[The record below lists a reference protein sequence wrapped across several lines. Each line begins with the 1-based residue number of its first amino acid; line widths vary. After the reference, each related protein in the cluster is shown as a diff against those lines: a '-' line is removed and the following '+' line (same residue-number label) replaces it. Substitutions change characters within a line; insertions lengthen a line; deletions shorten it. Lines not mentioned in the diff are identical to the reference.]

1 MKRSR
6 VPAVERLEGRALLS
20 AGLRRARLPV
30 AAPLVA
36 SVSEGVKVVLAT
48 DHPRYHRGQP
58 VVMTLTATNTS
69 NHDVTVPFGPSAD
82 GFYVTQNGRAVWAS
96 NSGPQPL
103 YLVLKTL
110 RPGESFTLSATWD
123 GHANFRPASTPAGAL
138 VVHSQVAGAAPITIQ
153 IPPA

>member
-1 MKRSR
+1 MKRSQ

-30 AAPLVA
+30 APPIVA
-36 SVSEGVKVVLAT
+36 SESEGVKAVLAT
-48 DHPRYHRGQP
+48 DHQRYHQGQA

-69 NHDVTVPFGPSAD
+69 NHDVTMPLGPSAD
-82 GFYVTQNGRAVWAS
+82 GFYVSRNGRTVWAS

-123 GHANFRPASTPAGAL
+123 GRAHLGPASTPAGAL
-138 VVHSQVAGAAPITIQ
+138 VVHSQIAGAAPITIQ